1 MVMCAWQTVETE
13 SLLKPILSAEEI
25 PGEIPGEDSFKCCTF
40 IALCWNGVVSSS
52 MFASFVFFLGDGKCV
67 CMGRIR
73 SI

>member
-25 PGEIPGEDSFKCCTF
+25 PGEDSFKCCTF
-40 IALCWNGVVSSS
+40 IALCRNGVVSSS